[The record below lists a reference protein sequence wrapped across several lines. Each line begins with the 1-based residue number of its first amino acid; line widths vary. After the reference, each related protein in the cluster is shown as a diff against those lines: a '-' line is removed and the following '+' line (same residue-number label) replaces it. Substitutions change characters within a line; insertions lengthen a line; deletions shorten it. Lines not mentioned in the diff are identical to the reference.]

1 MAGRLGLSW
10 RPLRLRDSTAG
21 ARSQNRSERG
31 VPAALLL
38 LIISGF
44 QGFDA
49 TGVGMVLGSTDHLM
63 ALSRRL
69 LWLAADV

>member
-1 MAGRLGLSW
+1 L
-10 RPLRLRDSTAG
+10 P
-21 ARSQNRSERG
+21 
-31 VPAALLL
+31 
-38 LIISGF
+38 
-44 QGFDA
+44 GFDA